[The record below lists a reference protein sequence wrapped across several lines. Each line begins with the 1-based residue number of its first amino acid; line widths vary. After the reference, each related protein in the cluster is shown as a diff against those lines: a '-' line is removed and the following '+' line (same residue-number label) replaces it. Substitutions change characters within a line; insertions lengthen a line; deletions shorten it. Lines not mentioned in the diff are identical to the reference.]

1 MKALKAILKALAAI
15 TFLCSIGLA
24 GAAEPDGGINLG
36 WSLSWLS
43 LALIIAYLSGWCNEP
58 VKK

>member
-15 TFLCSIGLA
+15 TFLCSLGFA
-24 GAAEPDGGINLG
+24 GAAEPDGGMNLG
-36 WSLSWLS
+36 WSLGWLS
-43 LALIIAYLSGWCNEP
+43 LALIVAYLAGWCNEP